1 MLPLQLLRIKVRN
14 KGRNITPI
22 FCTENA
28 NDSIETQIASLII
41 EEFEQAWNK
50 KEKNGVLS
58 ERIALLESQYK
69 DYKLVRGFYSLLE
82 RRCVFVPGTG
92 LIENDPRIENQEANN
107 NTSIRNR
114 SNTTKSEIDSILP
127 GSTRVIA
134 DPFTI
139 RKELFTESSRRG
151 NALTDFDRSEIMRI
165 VASRL
170 GISTCDM
177 AENMWSDL
185 EENTTLY
192 QFYKITPSRLISWYN
207 LSLMQTLL
215 FNCTELEFITS
226 GGKNWKRMLR
236 DVKRLGLMYT
246 LQQKENSEPVQKE
259 MCVPKQEDN
268 HTQNLTSDNAIKGD
282 PKIVCS
288 IDGPMSLFKLTDRYG
303 TAIAKLLP
311 SIVAAETWSLKAS
324 IMRNTIDS
332 GKKLY
337 EFEISDK
344 ESPSLLREPPREETI
359 NRDSKCDNTG
369 SSRTYKL
376 GSNYFDS
383 MVEEKFSRKFEYS
396 ANGWKLTREPD
407 TLVLS
412 NGRALI
418 PDFMFEKYGRKVYL
432 EIVGFWT
439 EEYLERKVQK
449 INDVALRQN
458 NKIDFLIA
466 VNHDYYTSPN
476 NFSSNRQKVR
486 NFQIPSLINRNHVIL
501 YKNGNIPLKPIL
513 DYLKSVEQEMV
524 EKFVTSG
531 YNNILYELEETKTKD
546 KNVISIAE
554 IARRNDI
561 PLEAALRILR
571 AAQEQGCQNIRDI
584 EKTDNWIQDS
594 YLIADTYLISKSK
607 VKELELILERVTV
620 FNEASA
626 LLSKSDIPEPCHT
639 DLITKL
645 GFEIVWKGIDS
656 NNTTIKKKTPD
667 ALRQL

>member
-22 FCTENA
+22 FCTENT
-28 NDSIETQIASLII
+28 NNNIELQIASLII

-58 ERIALLESQYK
+58 QRIALLESQYN

-82 RRCVFVPGTG
+82 RRCIFVPATG
-92 LIENDPRIENQEANN
+92 FVENDPRIEDLEAKNKSSSN
-107 NTSIRNR
+107 HNRRDTIR
-114 SNTTKSEIDSILP
+114 SEFDSILP
-127 GSTRVIA
+127 GSTRAVA
-134 DPFTI
+134 DPFTV

-151 NALTDFDRSEIMRI
+151 NALTDFDRSQIMRI

-170 GISTCDM
+170 GISTCDI

-192 QFYKITPSRLISWYN
+192 RFYKITPSRLISWYN

-215 FNCTELEFITS
+215 FNCTHLEFITS
-226 GGKNWKRMLR
+226 GGKNWKRILR

-246 LQQKENSEPVQKE
+246 LQQEENSEHVQKE
-259 MCVPKQEDN
+259 MRVAEGENAD
-268 HTQNLTSDNAIKGD
+268 TQNLTGNNAIKND

-303 TAIAKLLP
+303 TAMAKLLP

-324 IMRNTIDS
+324 IMRKTIDS

-337 EFEISDK
+337 EFEMSDK
-344 ESPSLLREPPREETI
+344 ESPSLLREPPREELI
-359 NRDSKCDNTG
+359 NHDSKYSTIG
-369 SSRTYKL
+369 SSLPHKSA
-376 GSNYFDS
+376 SNYFDS
-383 MVEEKFSRKFEYS
+383 MVEEKFSRKFEYAAS
-396 ANGWKLTREPD
+396 GWKLTREPD
-407 TLVLS
+407 TLILS

-418 PDFMFEKYGRKVYL
+418 PDFMFEKHGRKVYL

-439 EEYLERKVQK
+439 EEYLEKKVQK
-449 INDVALRQN
+449 INDVALRQE
-458 NKIDFLIA
+458 NKVDFMIA
-466 VNHDYYTSPN
+466 VNYDYYASPS

-486 NFQIPSLINRNHVIL
+486 NSQIPFLIDANHLIL
-501 YKNGNIPLKPIL
+501 YKSGNIPLKPIL

-524 EKFVTSG
+524 DKFASSS
-531 YNNILYELEETKTKD
+531 YNNILHDLNEMKTNNKHI
-546 KNVISIAE
+546 ISIAE
-554 IARRNDI
+554 LAKRNDI

-571 AAQEQGCQNIRDI
+571 AVEEQACQNILGI
-584 EKTDNWIQDS
+584 EKTNNGIPQS
-594 YLIADTYLISKSK
+594 YLIADAYLISKSK
-607 VKELELILERVTV
+607 AKELELILEGVTV
-620 FNEASA
+620 FNDASA

-639 DLITKL
+639 DLISKL
-645 GFEIVWKGIDS
+645 GFEIIWKGIDS
-656 NNTTIKKKTPD
+656 SNTIIKKKTTDP
-667 ALRQL
+667 R

>member
-28 NDSIETQIASLII
+28 NNNIEFQIASLII
-41 EEFEQAWNK
+41 EEFEQARNK

-58 ERIALLESQYK
+58 QRIALLESQYN

-82 RRCVFVPGTG
+82 RRCIFVPATG
-92 LIENDPRIENQEANN
+92 FIENDPRIEDLEAKNK
-107 NTSIRNR
+107 SSSYRNR
-114 SNTTKSEIDSILP
+114 RNTTRSEFDSILP
-127 GSTRVIA
+127 GPTRAVA
-134 DPFTI
+134 DPFTL

-151 NALTDFDRSEIMRI
+151 NALTDFERSQIMRI

-215 FNCTELEFITS
+215 FNCTHLEFITS
-226 GGKNWKRMLR
+226 GGKNWKRILR

-246 LQQKENSEPVQKE
+246 LQQAENSDSVQKE
-259 MCVPKQEDN
+259 IRVPRRENAD
-268 HTQNLTSDNAIKGD
+268 TQNLTGNNAIKND
-282 PKIVCS
+282 PKIVCI

-303 TAIAKLLP
+303 TAMAKLLP

-324 IMRNTIDS
+324 IMRKTIDS

-337 EFEISDK
+337 EFEMSDK
-344 ESPSLLREPPREETI
+344 ESPSLLHEPPREEPI
-359 NRDSKCDNTG
+359 NHDSKYGTIG
-369 SSRTYKL
+369 SSHPYKSA
-376 GSNYFDS
+376 SNYFDS

-396 ANGWKLTREPD
+396 ASGWKLTREPD
-407 TLVLS
+407 SLILS
-412 NGRALI
+412 NGAALI
-418 PDFMFEKYGRKVYL
+418 PDFMFEKHGRKVYL

-439 EEYLERKVQK
+439 EEYLEKKVQK
-449 INDVALRQN
+449 INDVALRQE
-458 NKIDFLIA
+458 NKVDFLIA
-466 VNHDYYTSPN
+466 VNYDYYASPN

-486 NFQIPSLINRNHVIL
+486 NSQIPFLIDANHLIL

-513 DYLKSVEQEMV
+513 VYLKSVEQEMV
-524 EKFVTSG
+524 EEFASSG
-531 YNNILYELEETKTKD
+531 YNKILHDLNEMKTSNKH
-546 KNVISIAE
+546 VISIAE
-554 IARRNDI
+554 IARRNNI

-571 AAQEQGCQNIRDI
+571 AVEEQGSQDILGI
-584 EKTDNWIQDS
+584 EKTNNWIRQS
-594 YLIADTYLISKSK
+594 YLMADAYLISKSK
-607 VKELELILERVTV
+607 AKGLELILEGVTV
-620 FNEASA
+620 FNDASA

-639 DLITKL
+639 DLISKL

-656 NNTTIKKKTPD
+656 SNIIIKKKTTDP
-667 ALRQL
+667 RQL